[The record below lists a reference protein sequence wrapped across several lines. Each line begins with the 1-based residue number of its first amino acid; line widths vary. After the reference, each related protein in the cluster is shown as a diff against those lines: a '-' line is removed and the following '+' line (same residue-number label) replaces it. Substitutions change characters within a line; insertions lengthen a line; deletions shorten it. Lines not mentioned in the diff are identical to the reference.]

1 MIQCSEEKL
10 AQIVEEVIDKKVGS
24 IVEEKVNEQLSKHLY
39 ENREKMYNA
48 LSEEKERLR
57 MEMQSFISQDIN
69 TMIKSVLTET
79 IGKAV
84 DVVKNKM
91 EILKE
96 KAEMDMEEN
105 KEQREKQMKILQ
117 ALDNAF
123 NLIMK
128 KIDEREFS
136 KDDID
141 EEKLDKI
148 DKAVEELKKYINK
161 DNHELYEAL
170 GNNIVYIAEL
180 LGDSTGTIR
189 GDILK
194 LQKSISADLASVNSN
209 ISSVS
214 RQVGSIDRNM
224 ISRW

>member
-10 AQIVEEVIDKKVGS
+10 AQIVEEVIDKKVGD
-24 IVEEKVNEQLSKHLY
+24 IVEKKLDEQLSKHLY

-148 DKAVEELKKYINK
+148 DKAVEELKKYIDKNG
-161 DNHELYEAL
+161 DELYEAL
-170 GNNIVYIAEL
+170 GNNIVHIAEL

>member
-1 MIQCSEEKL
+1 
-10 AQIVEEVIDKKVGS
+10 
-24 IVEEKVNEQLSKHLY
+24 
-39 ENREKMYNA
+39 
-48 LSEEKERLR
+48 

-69 TMIKSVLTET
+69 EMEMQ
-79 IGKAV
+79 
-84 DVVKNKM
+84 VK
-91 EILKE
+91 KE
-96 KAEMDMEEN
+96 
-105 KEQREKQMKILQ
+105 LS
-117 ALDNAF
+117 DNAF

-148 DKAVEELKKYINK
+148 DKAVEELKKYIDKNG
-161 DNHELYEAL
+161 DER
-170 GNNIVYIAEL
+170 NNIVHIAEL

-194 LQKSISADLASVNSN
+194 LQKVISADLASVNSN

>member
-1 MIQCSEEKL
+1 
-10 AQIVEEVIDKKVGS
+10 
-24 IVEEKVNEQLSKHLY
+24 
-39 ENREKMYNA
+39 MYNA

-91 EILKE
+91 EIVKE

-148 DKAVEELKKYINK
+148 DKAVEELKKYIDKNG
-161 DNHELYEAL
+161 DELYEAL
-170 GNNIVYIAEL
+170 GNNIVHIAEL

-194 LQKSISADLASVNSN
+194 LQKVISADLASVNSN

>member
-1 MIQCSEEKL
+1 MRRIIIFRQKKNYIIRKKGDAMIQCSEEKL
-10 AQIVEEVIDKKVGS
+10 AQIVEEVIDKK
-24 IVEEKVNEQLSKHLY
+24 EKLDEKLSKHLY

-91 EILKE
+91 EIVKE

-128 KIDEREFS
+128 KIDEREFR
-136 KDDID
+136 
-141 EEKLDKI
+141 
-148 DKAVEELKKYINK
+148 Y
-161 DNHELYEAL
+161 
-170 GNNIVYIAEL
+170 
-180 LGDSTGTIR
+180 
-189 GDILK
+189 
-194 LQKSISADLASVNSN
+194 
-209 ISSVS
+209 
-214 RQVGSIDRNM
+214 
-224 ISRW
+224 

>member
-1 MIQCSEEKL
+1 
-10 AQIVEEVIDKKVGS
+10 
-24 IVEEKVNEQLSKHLY
+24 
-39 ENREKMYNA
+39 
-48 LSEEKERLR
+48 
-57 MEMQSFISQDIN
+57 MEMQ
-69 TMIKSVLTET
+69 
-79 IGKAV
+79 
-84 DVVKNKM
+84 VK
-91 EILKE
+91 KE
-96 KAEMDMEEN
+96 
-105 KEQREKQMKILQ
+105 LS
-117 ALDNAF
+117 DNAF

-148 DKAVEELKKYINK
+148 DKAVEELKKYIDKNG
-161 DNHELYEAL
+161 DER
-170 GNNIVYIAEL
+170 NNIVHIAEL

-194 LQKSISADLASVNSN
+194 LQKVISADLASVNSN